1 MKKLYDK
8 YEIYII
14 NFFKYLTKDEVK
26 PYEDKIINYFKNITE
41 KSAKKNFSKKETNTG
56 LKIFIAFASFLI
68 ALISFPLIFIFGPFW
83 VAIYL
88 SLSTS
93 IMYAFFSK
101 DLEDWWVLFFY
112 SLSELLFSESSNN
125 FSALKFQYSN
135 SYNLQLIKVS

>member
-8 YEIYII
+8 YKIYII

-26 PYEDKIINYFKNITE
+26 PYEDKIKNYFKNITE

-56 LKIFIAFASFLI
+56 LKIFIA
-68 ALISFPLIFIFGPFW
+68 LISFPLIFIFGPFW

-93 IMYAFFSK
+93 IMCAFFSK
-101 DLEDWWVLFFY
+101 DLED
-112 SLSELLFSESSNN
+112 
-125 FSALKFQYSN
+125 
-135 SYNLQLIKVS
+135 

>member
-1 MKKLYDK
+1 MKKIYDK
-8 YEIYII
+8 YKIYII

-26 PYEDKIINYFKNITE
+26 PYQDKIKNYFKNITE

-56 LKIFIAFASFLI
+56 LKIFIALALFLI

-101 DLEDWWVLFFY
+101 DLED
-112 SLSELLFSESSNN
+112 
-125 FSALKFQYSN
+125 
-135 SYNLQLIKVS
+135 

>member
-8 YEIYII
+8 YKIYVI
-14 NFFKYLTKDEVK
+14 NFFKYLTKDEIK
-26 PYEDKIINYFKNITE
+26 PYEDKIKNYFKNITE

-68 ALISFPLIFIFGPFW
+68 AFISFPLIFIFGPFW

-101 DLEDWWVLFFY
+101 DLED
-112 SLSELLFSESSNN
+112 
-125 FSALKFQYSN
+125 
-135 SYNLQLIKVS
+135 